1 MTGHESPGGSGTRP
15 TQERS
20 TSWWS
25 VLVPA
30 VALLIGLLIGGVVV
44 GVADNGE
51 DGASAD
57 PQPTE
62 SPTASATAGA
72 QEGAATAVVVPQEC
86 LAAVETVEEVT
97 ERVRQSA
104 AAIRDFRMAE
114 LRSLLRELES
124 LDQQA
129 RDQVRA
135 CRDVRTEESPSPE

>member
-1 MTGHESPGGSGTRP
+1 
-15 TQERS
+15 
-20 TSWWS
+20 
-25 VLVPA
+25 VPA

-44 GVADNGE
+44 GIADDGD

-57 PQPTE
+57 PQPTQ
-62 SPTASATAGA
+62 SPTAGV
-72 QEGAATAVVVPQEC
+72 QEGAATVVVVPEDC

-97 ERVRQSA
+97 ERVRQGA
-104 AAIRDFRMAE
+104 AAIRDFRTAE

-135 CRDVRTEESPSPE
+135 CRAVRTEESPSTE